1 MASYNRVIVMG
12 NLTRDPEV
20 RYLPSGQAVCD
31 LGVAVNERVKKD
43 NEWVDQPTFLD
54 VTFWEKQAETA
65 GQYLRKGNPVLV
77 EGKLRQES
85 WNDKN
90 TGEKRS
96 KLKIIGDRLVRMG
109 GKNDGAPGG
118 APRASGGYEGGAPAP
133 RSGGYSGGGEGAP
146 PPRSAPARAPQAAP
160 PPPASYDDGSAGGD
174 EDNLPF

>member
-85 WNDKN
+85 
-90 TGEKRS
+90 
-96 KLKIIGDRLVRMG
+96 
-109 GKNDGAPGG
+109 
-118 APRASGGYEGGAPAP
+118 
-133 RSGGYSGGGEGAP
+133 
-146 PPRSAPARAPQAAP
+146 
-160 PPPASYDDGSAGGD
+160 
-174 EDNLPF
+174 

>member
-96 KLKIIGDRLVRMG
+96 KLKIIGDRLVLMG

-118 APRASGGYEGGAPAP
+118 TPRAAGGYEGAPAP
-133 RSGGYSGGGEGAP
+133 RSGGYAGGGEGAP
-146 PPRSAPARAPQAAP
+146 PSRPAPSRSPQAAP

>member
-96 KLKIIGDRLVRMG
+96 KLKIIGDRLVLMG

-118 APRASGGYEGGAPAP
+118 APRAAGGYEGAPAP

-146 PPRSAPARAPQAAP
+146 SPRPAPSRAPQAAP
-160 PPPASYDDGSAGGD
+160 PPPASYDDASSGGD